1 MFRKLLIPI
10 LILIVVVVLVIG
22 YYYPTL
28 FFWNGSKTKE
38 KPELTENLIN
48 SKRISALTS
57 SLDFYSSSNVLALLS
72 IKYSMSTDTLI
83 NLLSDYN
90 NQAKPDYDFDNFSLS
105 EIKSNMKNDVN
116 NMNASLTGIAKNYD
130 IQPSTLVNI
139 IIDYKLLK
147 NTNK

>member
-10 LILIVVVVLVIG
+10 LILVVVVVLVIA

-38 KPELTENLIN
+38 KTALMENQIN
-48 SKRISALTS
+48 SKRISSLTS
-57 SLDFYSSSNVLALLS
+57 SLDFYSSSNVIALLT

-116 NMNASLTGIAKNYD
+116 NMNAVLNSIAKNYD

-147 NTNK
+147 NTNR